1 MTFRAPEEASP
12 SVSWI
17 GPADHEDR
25 REMMQTRLIASLA
38 GGLLGASLTSTANT
52 ILGLSPT
59 VAMIGCSAVGIALG
73 YVISMLF
80 DVFAM
85 SGDQN

>member
-1 MTFRAPEEASP
+1 
-12 SVSWI
+12 
-17 GPADHEDR
+17 
-25 REMMQTRLIASLA
+25 MQTRLIASLA

-52 ILGLSPT
+52 ILELSPT
-59 VAMIGCSAVGIALG
+59 VAMIGCSSVGVALG
-73 YVISMLF
+73 YVVSMLF